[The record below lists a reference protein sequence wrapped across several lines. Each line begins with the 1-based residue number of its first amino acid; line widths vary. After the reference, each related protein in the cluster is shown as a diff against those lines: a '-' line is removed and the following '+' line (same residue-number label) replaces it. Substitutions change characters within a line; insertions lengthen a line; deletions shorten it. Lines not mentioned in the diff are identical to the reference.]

1 MWEYAL
7 LLVPLLFAWFAYD
20 AMRVRETAIRLA
32 RAACERQG
40 LQFLDFTVQGARLRV
55 ARNAEGQAALRR
67 SYCFEFSDD
76 GSSRRLGTIVMPGA
90 DLEALQFEPYRLE

>member
-20 AMRVRETAIRLA
+20 AMRVRETAIGLA

-40 LQFLDFTVQGARLRV
+40 LPFLAFTVQGARLRV
-55 ARNAEGQAALRR
+55 ARNAGGQSALRR
-67 SYCFEFSDD
+67 S
-76 GSSRRLGTIVMPGA
+76 
-90 DLEALQFEPYRLE
+90 